1 MAFVRA
7 SLRRPRDDS
16 ARRSRGLALAPLAVL
31 VASLGVSVGAGI
43 AVGGC
48 RRTDAPLGAAD
59 SYVVYEN
66 KGAGSPDIAAK
77 PGSLPVFHE
86 ASLDDPRALPI
97 HRNAV
102 EGFLGE
108 LLRTDYLAK
117 QLLRDGWRGR
127 MFGPA
132 TRAAAAEPTA
142 LILGGSR
149 IAQADEARL
158 GTGFTA
164 AGGSSLFG
172 GSSEQ
177 HARVLWI
184 EVGDDPLADP
194 AFVQTASGRVG
205 RLIAERLA
213 GAATDVAGDLPG
225 APAADP
231 KSARPLIDGYAL
243 AMEVI
248 GREWRVG
255 EGPQGSLPP
264 NAGTGTQRE
273 RFAAVRSNAAVM
285 VGGSAGAGSAGA
297 GAAASATLRPAAE
310 MLVEP
315 GVIAAVIYRMAQST
329 GIGRKVAPSE
339 IYAPFVGDRV
349 PAGISPA
356 AVLGPIRNFQVKLLC
371 AWAGAILA
379 GHPPHDLA
387 DLVAAYGETLPAERA
402 EVYRIFVVTTYG
414 ATVKRGGVSPSP
426 AHATAA
432 LAELTALSAEL
443 ASGRR
448 TLRAALTE

>member
-7 SLRRPRDDS
+7 SLRQPRDDS
-16 ARRSRGLALAPLAVL
+16 ARRSRALALAPLAVL
-31 VASLGVSVGAGI
+31 VAGLGLSVSVG
-43 AVGGC
+43 VGGC
-48 RRTDAPLGAAD
+48 RRADAPLGAAD

-66 KGAGSPDIAAK
+66 KAAGSADSPAK

-97 HRNAV
+97 HRNAM

-117 QLLRDGWRGR
+117 QLLRDGWRGQ
-127 MFGPA
+127 MFGPTA
-132 TRAAAAEPTA
+132 RAAAAEPTA

-164 AGGSSLFG
+164 AGGTSLLG
-172 GSSEQ
+172 GSAEQ
-177 HARVLWI
+177 HRRVLWI

-213 GAATDVAGDLPG
+213 GAAAEVAANLPG
-225 APAADP
+225 APPADP

-285 VGGSAGAGSAGA
+285 VGGS
-297 GAAASATLRPAAE
+297 GAAATLRPAAE

-349 PAGISPA
+349 PPGISPA

-414 ATVKRGGVSPSP
+414 ATVKPGGVSPSP

-443 ASGRR
+443 AAGRR